1 MKTLHNNYCNS
12 KQGYLPLFLSDCL
25 DLLDPVLT
33 FDRLMGGIDLNK
45 YLTDIPE
52 YTTGRLRYNPVN
64 MLKTVLFG
72 FMTSGYCSLR
82 ELEDNCKVNIRFMYL
97 MDHQTPSYRTFGYF
111 INEILQDKIENIFND
126 INHAI
131 FNDEHV
137 DLQPLYIDGSKFE
150 ANANKQTWVWKKAT
164 EKFRYKL
171 YEKITAEIEEINA
184 EIAWSGVQIT
194 TNPEYVPDYLNEIV
208 EQLVLLW
215 ELDTSTFVYGSGKR
229 KSKEQRHY
237 EHLTTFCQK
246 LQEYMQKI
254 EICGPN
260 RNSYSKTDNSA
271 TFMRIKTDYMGNDQ
285 LLPAYNVQIG
295 VADEYIAVVD
305 VNHYRS
311 DMDCFVPLMEH
322 FKQTYGFYPKYPVA
336 DAGYGS
342 YNNYIFC
349 EQNGIE
355 KYMKFPMF
363 KKETKDRKYHEDPF
377 RAVNFRIDEQGVMRC
392 PNDKAFH
399 FLYRKNVRGNQY
411 GRKEELYECE
421 DCSGCPYA
429 EKCKKTDKN
438 RTVRINQELTSM
450 HQEVIENLESIH
462 GALLRMNRSIQAE
475 GTFGIMKNDRWYK
488 RIVRRGIH
496 SVKLEVLLVAIGHN
510 LYKYQKKK
518 MRNRTAAQIQ
528 KKNFYGVGEVR
539 FLCA

>member
-1 MKTLHNNYCNS
+1 
-12 KQGYLPLFLSDCL
+12 
-25 DLLDPVLT
+25 
-33 FDRLMGGIDLNK
+33 
-45 YLTDIPE
+45 
-52 YTTGRLRYNPVN
+52 
-64 MLKTVLFG
+64 
-72 FMTSGYCSLR
+72 
-82 ELEDNCKVNIRFMYL
+82 
-97 MDHQTPSYRTFGYF
+97 
-111 INEILQDKIENIFND
+111 
-126 INHAI
+126 
-131 FNDEHV
+131 
-137 DLQPLYIDGSKFE
+137 
-150 ANANKQTWVWKKAT
+150 
-164 EKFRYKL
+164 
-171 YEKITAEIEEINA
+171 
-184 EIAWSGVQIT
+184 
-194 TNPEYVPDYLNEIV
+194 
-208 EQLVLLW
+208 
-215 ELDTSTFVYGSGKR
+215 
-229 KSKEQRHY
+229 
-237 EHLTTFCQK
+237 
-246 LQEYMQKI
+246 
-254 EICGPN
+254 
-260 RNSYSKTDNSA
+260 
-271 TFMRIKTDYMGNDQ
+271 
-285 LLPAYNVQIG
+285 
-295 VADEYIAVVD
+295 
-305 VNHYRS
+305 
-311 DMDCFVPLMEH
+311 MDCFVPLMEH

-363 KKETKDRKYHEDPF
+363 KKETKDEKYHEDPF

-518 MRNRTAAQIQ
+518 DEKQNCRIDSKKEFLWGRGSALSLRMISVIYTQQAQKGRC
-528 KKNFYGVGEVR
+528 KKTQSSF
-539 FLCA
+539 FTSPCLW